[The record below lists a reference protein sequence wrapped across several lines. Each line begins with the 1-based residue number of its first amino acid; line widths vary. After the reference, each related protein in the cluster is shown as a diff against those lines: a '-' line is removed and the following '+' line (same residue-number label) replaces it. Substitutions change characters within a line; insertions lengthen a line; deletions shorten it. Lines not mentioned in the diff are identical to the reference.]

1 MRRRRGAF
9 EPRTNE
15 TIPAMS
21 SDAVQAREVV
31 RPTPGVVA
39 RCDLITASGNLRDGR
54 SFRMFCNTCLATVT
68 AFAERTSSLTLDLS
82 GVDIADSRTVAV
94 IVRLCAFARHRG
106 IQMHV
111 ICSPIVWSLLEIYR
125 LTQLAHAVGAPRAA
139 A

>member
-1 MRRRRGAF
+1 
-9 EPRTNE
+9 
-15 TIPAMS
+15 
-21 SDAVQAREVV
+21 
-31 RPTPGVVA
+31 
-39 RCDLITASGNLRDGR
+39 
-54 SFRMFCNTCLATVT
+54 VT

-94 IVRLCAFARHRG
+94 IVRLCALARHRG

-139 A
+139 V